1 MLEPDLQKELKNASR
16 GVLFVH
22 VAMLSEPIIYVIVAF
37 VLRDAAQFE
46 GLDSAREAATAIQSA
61 FILVSVLTIP
71 TIVFLRRILL
81 APERLIPVGAGTERI
96 GALYMRS
103 QVIIDALAA
112 VPATL
117 GFVLFLI
124 YGNMGMLVLFS
135 LGSIVLLVAVFP
147 RYEILETA
155 VMARIMAGEA
165 IGTPAKESLQDG

>member
-1 MLEPDLQKELKNASR
+1 MTVTTNMVMPKIE
-16 GVLFVH
+16 
-22 VAMLSEPIIYVIVAF
+22 
-37 VLRDAAQFE
+37 RDAV
-46 GLDSAREAATAIQSA
+46 ARNYGKFYISPLERGYGI
-61 FILVSVLTIP
+61 TIGNA
-71 TIVFLRRILL
+71 LRRILL